1 MIRIIIAAAI
11 LLACSISAE
20 ARQRHRPIIAHPD
33 CNVLWPCEGVAPSP
47 RGERIAKQMGF
58 GAAQK
63 IYTPRAEKQARK
75 PVRMQS
81 VTPKLP
87 KSGSKYAPNYAAK
100 PVIKTTALAPQVV
113 AHPDG
118 CPRRLFCGCGAAKRL
133 KEVWGIIVEKP
144 RELWL
149 AANWGRF
156 PRARP
161 APGMIAYRRGHV
173 FVIEADLGGGKV
185 YAYDANSGQHKTRI
199 HVRSLAGYTV
209 VNPRG
214 GSA

>member
-11 LLACSISAE
+11 LLACIMPSE
-20 ARQRHRPIIAHPD
+20 ARQRHKVYIAHER
-33 CNVLWPCEGVAPSP
+33 CNIDWPCEGVTNSP

-81 VTPKLP
+81 VTPRSP
-87 KSGSKYAPNYAAK
+87 KSGSKYAPNYAQKAA
-100 PVIKTTALAPQVV
+100 IKTTALQPQIV

-149 AANWGRF
+149 AANWYRY
-156 PRARP
+156 PKAQP
-161 APGMIAYRRGHV
+161 APGMIAVRRHHV
-173 FVIEADLGGGKV
+173 YVIEADLGGGKV
-185 YAYDANSGQHKTRI
+185 LAYDANSGRGLTRI

>member
-1 MIRIIIAAAI
+1 MIRIIIAA
-11 LLACSISAE
+11 LALVALVSNAE
-20 ARQRHRPIIAHPD
+20 ARQRHRPIVAHPD

-47 RGERIAKQMGF
+47 RGERIAKQVGF

-63 IYTPRAEKQARK
+63 IYTPQPKPRVRIARK
-75 PVRMQS
+75 PQAVA
-81 VTPKLP
+81 TPP
-87 KSGSKYAPNYAAK
+87 KAQKQPA
-100 PVIKTTALAPQVV
+100 IKTTALEPQIV

-133 KEVWGIIVEKP
+133 KEVWGIVVEKP

-156 PRARP
+156 PRAQP

-185 YAYDANSGQHKTRI
+185 YAYDANSGGHKTRI

>member
-11 LLACSISAE
+11 LLACSVSAE
-20 ARQRHRPIIAHPD
+20 ARQRHKIYIAHER
-33 CNVLWPCEGVAPSP
+33 CNIDWPCDGVSPSP
-47 RGERIAKQMGF
+47 RGERIAKQVGF

-63 IYTPRAEKQARK
+63 IYTPRAEQPKKQRVRTVRK
-75 PVRMQS
+75 PHAVA
-81 VTPKLP
+81 TPP
-87 KSGSKYAPNYAAK
+87 QPQK
-100 PVIKTTALAPQVV
+100 PPAIKTTALQPQIV

-118 CPRRLFCGCGAAKRL
+118 CPQRLFCGCGAAKRL

-156 PRARP
+156 PKARP

-173 FVIEADLGGGKV
+173 FVIEADLGGGRV
-185 YAYDANSGQHKTRI
+185 YAYDANSGGHKTRI
-199 HVRSLAGYTV
+199 HVRSLAGYRV

-214 GSA
+214 APA

>member
-11 LLACSISAE
+11 LLACSLPAD
-20 ARQRHRPIIAHPD
+20 ARKRVIIAHPD

-63 IYTPRAEKQARK
+63 IYTPRVAEQPKKQRVRMVRK
-75 PVRMQS
+75 PH
-81 VTPKLP
+81 VTVATPPKP
-87 KSGSKYAPNYAAK
+87 QK
-100 PVIKTTALAPQVV
+100 PPAIKTTALPPQIV

-149 AANWGRF
+149 AANWYRY
-156 PRARP
+156 PKAHP
-161 APGMIAYRRGHV
+161 APGMIAVRRHHV
-173 FVIEADLGGGKV
+173 YVIEVDLGGGKV
-185 YAYDANSGQHKTRI
+185 LAYDANSGRGLTRI

>member
-1 MIRIIIAAAI
+1 MVRIIIAAAI
-11 LLACSISAE
+11 LLACSIPTE
-20 ARQRHRPIIAHPD
+20 ARQRHRAIIAHEQ
-33 CNVLWPCEGVAPSP
+33 CNLPGPNSMPCEGVAPSP
-47 RGERIAKQMGF
+47 RGEKIAKQMGF

-63 IYTPRAEKQARK
+63 IYTPREQPRRHARK
-75 PVRMQS
+75 PVSMQQ
-81 VTPKLP
+81 VTPNA
-87 KSGSKYAPNYAAK
+87 APNYAAK
-100 PVIKTTALAPQVV
+100 PIKTTALEPQIV

-118 CPRRLFCGCGAAKRL
+118 CPRRLFCGCGAAQRL

-185 YAYDANSGQHKTRI
+185 YAYDANAGKGLTKL
-199 HVRSLAGYTV
+199 HVRSLAGFTV

-214 GSA
+214 QTT

>member
-1 MIRIIIAAAI
+1 MIRFIIAATL
-11 LLACSISAE
+11 LLAFMNSVE
-20 ARQRHRPIIAHPD
+20 ARQRSYIAHPD
-33 CNVLWPCEGVAPSP
+33 CNILWPCEGVAPSP
-47 RGERIAKQMGF
+47 RGEKIAKQMGF

-63 IYTPRAEKQARK
+63 IYTPREQPRRNRTARK
-75 PVRMQS
+75 PVSMQQVS
-81 VTPKLP
+81 PKA
-87 KSGSKYAPNYAAK
+87 APNYAAK
-100 PVIKTTALAPQVV
+100 PIKTTALEPQIV

-156 PRARP
+156 PRATP

-185 YAYDANSGQHKTRI
+185 YAYDANSGGHKTRI